1 MVEVRRLAFV
11 PDLGEEESFVSF
23 VDRAALDLGLNRTVM
38 LQSFGLIRRHYDH
51 LAGLG
56 VDLTEDGYTA
66 VARATGLPRDRIEG
80 SLLARFR
87 ATAVDLTGL
96 DLSAPASVQTWMSRS
111 WAYIGKSSCCP
122 ACVREL
128 GWWRVHWRT
137 AWQFLCPLHERFL
150 TITCPKCGQS
160 LYSRPKVSGQVVTC
174 CGPAA
179 TFPAL
184 RADGRPR
191 VRRTGNDLCGQNIVD
206 IPTDDVADRQL
217 IDLQRTVLGLLDA
230 QGDDAIRARAL
241 LAEMQ
246 SCMILAWYL
255 GTTDVLKA
263 TDSVVIER
271 FRVHCLERDDEAP
284 RKGVEGP
291 KYRAYGLTPSDPLL
305 VAAAARIAS
314 GMVLSDDPR
323 DAIDE
328 FVGASY
334 EQPALRDRWNQL
346 MKFWTPP
353 ERLAPHFNRAR
364 AVRSFAVAANLDGRS
379 SLASRSGHER
389 LSWRHVPQLLW
400 QESVD
405 GVSGE
410 LFEHGWRE
418 HQRRFL
424 ALALA
429 RHLSPELST
438 WTKAAE
444 ALGLPGEVKAN
455 ANRISSHLRQT
466 DKGGILERFL
476 VELTSTLEQFPE
488 PIDYAHRRETLASLE
503 DIDPQEWEAVVLST
517 GRKHVNRHWLARR
530 REAAAWVWVTITGGD
545 FHYAPSL
552 KIDTLGPAERRLAE
566 NRYRAYFLQNALP
579 EIEQALTGVAEGVL
593 RDHGL
598 RGPLHSPLAGS
609 SRCSYLSTSSF
620 LGPTIR

>member
-1 MVEVRRLAFV
+1 M
-11 PDLGEEESFVSF
+11 
-23 VDRAALDLGLNRTVM
+23 
-38 LQSFGLIRRHYDH
+38 
-51 LAGLG
+51 
-56 VDLTEDGYTA
+56 
-66 VARATGLPRDRIEG
+66 
-80 SLLARFR
+80 
-87 ATAVDLTGL
+87 
-96 DLSAPASVQTWMSRS
+96 
-111 WAYIGKSSCCP
+111 
-122 ACVREL
+122 
-128 GWWRVHWRT
+128 
-137 AWQFLCPLHERFL
+137 
-150 TITCPKCGQS
+150 
-160 LYSRPKVSGQVVTC
+160 SGQVVTC

-230 QGDDAIRARAL
+230 QGDDAIHARAL

-246 SCMILAWYL
+246 SCMILVWYL

-263 TDSVVIER
+263 TDSVVMER
-271 FRVHCLERDDEAP
+271 YRVHCLERDDEAL

-291 KYRAYGLTPSDPLL
+291 KYRASRLPNDPLL

-328 FVGASY
+328 FVGAIY
-334 EQPALRDRWNQL
+334 EQTALRDRWNQL
-346 MKFWTPP
+346 KTFWTPP
-353 ERLAPHFNRAR
+353 ERLAPHFNRAPAR
-364 AVRSFAVAANLDGRS
+364 RRFAVSASLDGRS
-379 SLASRSGHER
+379 SLTSRSGHER
-389 LSWRHVPQLLW
+389 LSWLHVPQLLW

-405 GVSGE
+405 GASGE
-410 LFEHGWRE
+410 LFERCGSE

-429 RHLSPELST
+429 RHLSPELSS
-438 WTKAAE
+438 WTKTAE
-444 ALGLPGEVKAN
+444 ALGLPGEITGN
-455 ANRISSHLRQT
+455 AYRISSHLRQT
-466 DKGGILERFL
+466 DKGAILERFL
-476 VELTSTLEQFPE
+476 VELTSTLEQVPE
-488 PIDYAHRRETLASLE
+488 PIDYAQRRKTLAGLE

-517 GRKHVNRHWLARR
+517 GRKHVNRHWAARR

-545 FHYAPSL
+545 FHFAPSL
-552 KIDTLGPAERRLAE
+552 KIGTLGPAERGVAE
-566 NRYRAYFLQNALP
+566 KRYRAYFLQNALP

-598 RGPLHSPLAGS
+598 RGPLYSPL
-609 SRCSYLSTSSF
+609 
-620 LGPTIR
+620 LG